1 MRTIGR
7 LPWPACLL
15 ALGLGAGLL
24 LPSPARAHC
33 DSLDG
38 PVVGV
43 ARLALQKGEVTPALK
58 WVRPQDEAAI
68 KEAFARTLAV
78 RRLGPE
84 AQSLADQSFF
94 ETLVRI
100 HRQGEGAPYTG
111 LKPAGSAEP
120 GIAMADQA
128 LDKGTIDALVAV
140 VARDVEHGIRE
151 RFARV
156 METRKRAGDSVAAG
170 REYVAAYVTFI
181 HYVEGLHEAARAAA
195 SGHGTHETAAA
206 HHGDGR

>member
-1 MRTIGR
+1 MRTIGKAT
-7 LPWPACLL
+7 WL
-15 ALGLGAGLL
+15 AGLFGLGILL
-24 LPSPARAHC
+24 LFPSGARAHC

-43 ARLALQKGEVTPALK
+43 ARVALQKGDVTPVLK
-58 WVRPQDEAAI
+58 WVRPQDEGMI
-68 KEAFARTLAV
+68 KQAFARTLTV
-78 RRLGPE
+78 RGLGPD
-84 AQSLADQSFF
+84 ARSLADQAFF

-120 GIAMADQA
+120 GIVMADQA
-128 LDKGTIDALVAV
+128 LARGSADALIAA
-140 VARDVEHGIRE
+140 VARDIEHGLRE

-156 METRKRAGDSVAAG
+156 METREHTGDSVTAG

-181 HYVEGLHEAARAAA
+181 HYVEGLHEAARATP
-195 SGHGTHETAAA
+195 SDHGTHETAAA
-206 HHGDGR
+206 HREEER